1 MSEAGGDDAN
11 VAGRGAP
18 PASPR
23 GTMPQYQQQ
32 MYYGSYGY
40 PNMGNFSA
48 WDMQYMQQYQQYQM
62 AMQQQQQQQYYM
74 MLQQQQQQQQKEQAS
89 SSSSSIG
96 MLQARDMDQLRHF
109 ILQVQSEDIR
119 RVLKQ
124 AQFKPRQ
131 NAFTSLI
138 QMAGKYKQTDKA
150 IAIFEAMHSTHAVKP
165 NTYTYTALI
174 SSLAR
179 TGEWALAEQYFD
191 EMKKKYAEEKDE
203 SVAPNRVTF
212 SSMISAYEKANK
224 FDKAL
229 QIFQEQIESGIE
241 PDYISFSSVLN
252 ACLKGGDMKAVRD
265 VLESMHSQSI
275 VGPQQLYDCVIAA
288 YKSDWKGALE
298 VFLGMQCVGVEVSS
312 DTLNLIMK
320 SLCMGEQKE
329 HALWLVEEAKLADIE
344 LKPQSYESILALCA
358 EQGDYKSADRVYACM
373 RETKSELNGKLA
385 GMILS
390 AHMQGGSAVEKVR
403 DLNEHFES
411 LGISPVLP
419 VKQEV
424 VEHDASPVLPGSG
437 EGSSVHALKHLA
449 HVMGQKMCQAS
460 IANDSLDS
468 AQSEFDM

>member
-1 MSEAGGDDAN
+1 MSEAGGDSGH
-11 VAGRGAP
+11 VGGRGTP
-18 PASPR
+18 PGPR
-23 GTMPQYQQQ
+23 GTLPQYQPQQ
-32 MYYGSYGY
+32 MYYEPYGF
-40 PNMGNFSA
+40 PNMGNFSS
-48 WDMQYMQQYQQYQM
+48 WDVQQQQQQQQYMQQYQM
-62 AMQQQQQQQYYM
+62 ALQQQYYM
-74 MLQQQQQQQQKEQAS
+74 MLQQQQQQQQSEQMPS
-89 SSSSSIG
+89 VGI
-96 MLQARDMDQLRHF
+96 LHARDMDQLRQF
-109 ILQVQSEDIR
+109 ILQVRSQDIR
-119 RVLKQ
+119 QVLKQ

-131 NAFTSLI
+131 NAFTTLI
-138 QMAGKYKQTDKA
+138 QMVGKYKQTGKA
-150 IAIFEAMHSTHAVKP
+150 IAIFEAMGSTDAVKP

-174 SSLAR
+174 SALAR
-179 TGEWALAEQYFD
+179 TGEWELAEQYFD
-191 EMKKKYAEEKDE
+191 EMKRKCTEEKDA

-229 QIFQEQIESGIE
+229 QIFQEQIGSGIE

-275 VGPQQLYDCVIAA
+275 VGPPQLYDCVIAA

-298 VFLGMQCVGVEVSS
+298 VFLGMQCVGVAVSS
-312 DTLNLIMK
+312 DTLSLIMK

-344 LKPQSYESILALCA
+344 LKLQSYEYILALCA
-358 EQGDYKSADRVYACM
+358 EQGDYEAADKVYACM
-373 RETKSELNGKLA
+373 RERKCELNGKVA

-390 AHMQGGSAVEKVR
+390 AHMQGGSTVDQVR
-403 DLNEHFES
+403 DLNDHFES

-424 VEHDASPVLPGSG
+424 VEHDASPVLPESGKGSR
-437 EGSSVHALKHLA
+437 ALALNHTNA
-449 HVMGQKMCQAS
+449 VGQKLGQAS

-468 AQSEFDM
+468 AQSEIDM